1 MIDFLQDID
10 GKMMIVAGELPC
22 EGSTKTK
29 VDLVQ
34 VDKSSSS
41 LSSLNILVI
50 FIIGHHDHDHD
61 HVDQERG
68 GGLIDGQV

>member
-34 VDKSSSS
+34 VDNSSS
-41 LSSLNILVI
+41 LSLNIHVI
-50 FIIGHHDHDHD
+50 SIIGHHHDHHHD
-61 HVDQERG
+61 DQERG
-68 GGLIDGQV
+68 GSVVDRQV